1 MDRYGLL
8 GKQIGYAK
16 SPKIHQYM
24 ANKLGLDIRYD
35 VFDIDESDIPA
46 LMKLL
51 RNQTIKG
58 INVTM
63 PYKQTVMKYL
73 DQLTPKASRIKAV
86 NTIYVK
92 NGKLI
97 GDNTDYDG
105 FMGLLLKHQIQVKD
119 KRVYMLG
126 AGGAAKAAYC
136 VLKDLGAHVMV
147 VSRHTSDLDPLFQQ
161 VTSYQ
166 KLNPDH
172 VDIYVQATPI
182 GTYPDIHQSVIDA
195 SYVKNHTVIDLI
207 YNPEVTQIMKDAKV
221 GFGGMYMLL
230 IQALK
235 SEEIWFDIKHDIT
248 KALLD
253 ELKEVVLSE

>member
-24 ANKLGLDIRYD
+24 AQKLGLDIRYD
-35 VFDIDESDIPA
+35 LFDVEESDIPT
-46 LMKLL
+46 LMKLI

-58 INVTM
+58 INVTI
-63 PYKQTVMKYL
+63 PYKQTVMKYV
-73 DQLTPKASRIKAV
+73 DQLTPKANRIKAV
-86 NTIYVK
+86 NTIYYK

-119 KRVYMLG
+119 KNVYLLG

-136 VLKDLGAHVMV
+136 VLQDLGAHVIV
-147 VSRHTSDLDPLFQQ
+147 VSRHTHDLDPLFQH
-161 VTSYQ
+161 VTSFQ
-166 KLNPDH
+166 KLNPEF
-172 VDIYVQATPI
+172 VDLYVQATPI
-182 GTYPDIHQSVIDA
+182 GTFPNVTESVIDA
-195 SYVKNHTVIDLI
+195 SYVKNHTVIDLV

-221 GFGGMYMLL
+221 GIGGIYMLL

-235 SEEIWFDIKHDIT
+235 SEEIWFEIKHDMT
-248 KALLD
+248 KVLLD
-253 ELKEVVLSE
+253 ELKEVVLK

>member
-24 ANKLGLDIRYD
+24 AKKLGLDIRYD
-35 VFDIDESDIPA
+35 LFDVEENDIPA
-46 LMKLL
+46 LMKLI

-58 INVTM
+58 INVTI

-73 DQLTPKASRIKAV
+73 DQLTPKANRIKAV
-86 NTIYVK
+86 NTIYLK

-119 KRVYMLG
+119 KNVYLLG

-136 VLKDLGAHVMV
+136 VLQDLGAHVVV
-147 VSRHTSDLDPLFQQ
+147 VSRHTNDLDPLFQH
-161 VTSYQ
+161 VTSFQ
-166 KLNPDH
+166 KLNPEQ
-172 VDIYVQATPI
+172 VDLYVQATPI
-182 GTYPDIHQSVIDA
+182 GTYPNVTDSVIDA
-195 SYVKNHTVIDLI
+195 SYVKHHTVIDLV
-207 YNPEVTQIMKDAKV
+207 YNPEVTQIMKDAKT
-221 GFGGMYMLL
+221 GIGGMYMLL

-235 SEEIWFDIKHDIT
+235 SEEIWFEIKHDMS

-253 ELKEVVLSE
+253 ELKEVVLQ